1 MLTEKIKSE
10 KTKSMRKSKFDK
22 YFHYKESVQSPETD
36 ISFFNK
42 TYRSFYNKKPLSF
55 REDFCGT
62 FALGT
67 DWVQLS
73 RHHQAFVVDH
83 DKKPLAY
90 GKTHH
95 LPLLDRQQKKQLHI
109 FNKDVLS
116 KSLPG
121 ADIISVS
128 NFSYFVFK
136 EREMMLKYF
145 QGVRRKLAAKG
156 LFIIDIFGGS
166 EVHQNSEEAV
176 KHDTF
181 TYYWEQSH
189 FNPIDNSARF
199 AIHFKRK
206 GEKKRRN
213 TFIYNWRLW
222 SLPEIKDLLKEAGF
236 AESFVYWEGFDR
248 KGDGT
253 GVFKKKNQGEIC
265 DTWLAYLVSLP

>member
-1 MLTEKIKSE
+1 
-10 KTKSMRKSKFDK
+10 MRFKKFDK

-67 DWVQLS
+67 AWVQLS
-73 RHHQAFVVDH
+73 HHHQAFVVDH
-83 DKKPLAY
+83 DKKPLTY

-95 LPLLDRQQKKQLHI
+95 LSLLDRQQRKRLHI
-109 FNKDVLS
+109 FNKDVCS
-116 KSLPG
+116 KVLPG

-136 EREMMLKYF
+136 ERGMMLKYF
-145 QGVRRKLAAKG
+145 RSVRQKLSKKG

-166 EVHQNSEEAV
+166 DVYDNSEEAIQ
-176 KHDTF
+176 HDTF
-181 TYYWEQSH
+181 TYYWEQSR
-189 FNPIDNSARF
+189 FNSIDNSARF

-213 TFIYNWRLW
+213 TFVYHWRLW
-222 SLPEIKDLLKEAGF
+222 SLPEIKDILKEAGF
-236 AESFVYWEGFDR
+236 SESFVYLEGFDK
-248 KGDGT
+248 KGEGT
-253 GVFKKKNQGEIC
+253 GLFRKKKRGDIC
-265 DTWLAYLVSLP
+265 DTYVAYLVSLL